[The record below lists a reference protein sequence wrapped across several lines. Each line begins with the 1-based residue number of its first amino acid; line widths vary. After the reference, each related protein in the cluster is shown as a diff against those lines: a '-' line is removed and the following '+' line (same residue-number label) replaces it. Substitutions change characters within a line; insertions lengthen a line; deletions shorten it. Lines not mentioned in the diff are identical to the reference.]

1 MRPFVVLVA
10 AIAALGGLLF
20 GYDTGVIS
28 GATLFIT
35 REFSLDLKLQ
45 ELTVSIVLVGAMIGA
60 SFAGWIADRLGR
72 RLTLQ
77 LAGVIFAVGAVLS
90 AIAPNIQE
98 LLTARVIVGLAIG
111 ICSVLA
117 PLYISEVAPASIRGG
132 LVSLYQFAITVG
144 IFASFLVD
152 YALASSGAWRWMLG
166 LAIIPAAALVGG
178 MIPLPESPRY
188 LFKTGRA
195 ERARSVLERIC
206 SPQDAV
212 DEERSI
218 ATGLDIKGAGWDILR
233 SKPLRW
239 ALFIGFTLAVL
250 QQITGINTVIYY
262 GPQIFQLAGLASD
275 KASILATAWVGV
287 VNMLLTLVAIFFVDS
302 VGRKPLLY
310 AGCAGMAIA
319 LSLLAYAFAQPVLHG
334 SLSTVALVSLMAYVG
349 CFAFG
354 LGPIVWLL
362 ISEIFPLEARGVGM
376 SICTFG
382 NWAANFLVSRY
393 FLTELHALGTSATF
407 ATYAVLCVVTIVFIA
422 FAVPETRQETLEE
435 ISLGAPA

>member
-1 MRPFVVLVA
+1 M
-10 AIAALGGLLF
+10 
-20 GYDTGVIS
+20 IS

-35 REFSLDLKLQ
+35 REGSRSIRKAAVSW
-45 ELTVSIVLVGAMIGA
+45 TVSIVLVGAMIGA

-72 RLTLQ
+72 RLHAP
-77 LAGVIFAVGAVLS
+77 AGLVISSRS
-90 AIAPNIQE
+90 APSFGNRAEHQRSCSPSRI
-98 LLTARVIVGLAIG
+98 IVGVAIG
-111 ICSVLA
+111 LCSVLA

-166 LAIIPAAALVGG
+166 LAIVPAAALVAG
-178 MIPLPESPRY
+178 MIPLPESPRF
-188 LFKTGRA
+188 LFGMMGRA
-195 ERARSVLERIC
+195 ERARGVLAKIATAQE
-206 SPQDAV
+206 AAE
-212 DEERSI
+212 EERSI
-218 ATGLDIKGAGWDILR
+218 AGGIDIKAAGWGILR
-233 SKPLRW
+233 SRALRW
-239 ALFIGFTLAVL
+239 ALFVGFTLAVL
-250 QQITGINTVIYY
+250 QQVTGINTVIYY
-262 GPQIFQLAGLASD
+262 GPQIFQLAGLTSD
-275 KASILATAWVGV
+275 KASILATTWVGV

-334 SLSTVALVSLMAYVG
+334 SLSTIALVSLMGYVG

-362 ISEIFPLEARGVGM
+362 ISEIFPLPARGIGM

-393 FLTELHALGTSATF
+393 FLSLLHSLGTSATF
-407 ATYAVLCVVTIVFIA
+407 AIYAGLCVLTIVFIA
-422 FAVPETRQETLEE
+422 FAVPGTASRNAAGAE
-435 ISLGAPA
+435 ISVAAAAS